1 MKRQEIIKQ
10 YVESLKEDNE
20 LDYIFPI
27 LLERMGYRVLSTPR
41 QSKGQSQYGRDVIA
55 IKKIKGVSTLFL
67 FELKG
72 FGSKDITDRTLNEKD
87 GLIESLRASRY
98 TPYEDVSVPNL
109 CNFPRYYVFVHNGL
123 IDANALPTFNGF
135 IKTEFPN
142 GNFEEWD
149 ISVLTTYFS
158 EYLFDETLLADD
170 ESYRLFKKILVLL
183 DGEGNTFK
191 DISSLI
197 DIQLSKIGT
206 TKKENKRIL
215 LNMFATLRL
224 IAHMI
229 HFYSIECGNLLPAK
243 YCIDT
248 IILKTWAWILR
259 TKKEKK
265 TFIINHLNC
274 LIGLQIQI
282 YGEYINKILSVVQY
296 PKGLFCFEPT
306 DSEYMFYPLRCY
318 DFLGD
323 LVYFYLLTESFYN
336 ISKQEQRN
344 RMEILKNIIEN
355 NNACTMPLLDTHS
368 ITIQIVFLY
377 MYKYVEN
384 QEDRNSL
391 GKYLIYTV
399 INLIKRYEKQEM
411 WPEMY
416 GNLMALAK
424 SLYVRDDDYHCESS
438 LLLMVIFE
446 LLSYL
451 NLPNFYSVLK
461 QKVEESGVNLQVAYP
476 IIDEFDI
483 EQLLFEK
490 RLNNELAVQ
499 TNIKLPETIKDF
511 QNNYVKKYNSI
522 EYRSDKAGYYF
533 LRVLAHK
540 YYETDLFPDFL
551 GRTYCK

>member
-55 IKKIKGVSTLFL
+55 IKKNKGVSTLFL

-72 FGSKDITDRTLNEKD
+72 FGAKDITDRTLNEKD
-87 GLIESLRASRY
+87 GLIESLRASKY

-135 IKTEFPN
+135 IKTEFPD

-149 ISVLTTYFS
+149 IGVLTTYFS
-158 EYLFDETLLADD
+158 DYLFDETLLADD

-197 DIQLSKIGT
+197 DIQLSKIET
-206 TKKENKRIL
+206 AKKENKRIL

-229 HFYSIECGNLLPAK
+229 HFYSIECGNLQPAK

-248 IILKTWAWILR
+248 VVLKTWAWILR
-259 TKKEKK
+259 TQKENK
-265 TFIINHLNC
+265 TSIIKHFYS
-274 LIGLQIQI
+274 LISLQIQI
-282 YGEYINKILSVVQY
+282 YEEYINKILSVVLF

>member
-55 IKKIKGVSTLFL
+55 IKKNKGVSTLFL

-72 FGSKDITDRTLNEKD
+72 FGAKDITDRTLNEKD
-87 GLIESLRASRY
+87 GLIESLRASKY

-135 IKTEFPN
+135 IKTEFPD

-149 ISVLTTYFS
+149 IGVLTTYFS
-158 EYLFDETLLADD
+158 DYLFDETLLADD

-197 DIQLSKIGT
+197 DIQLSKIET
-206 TKKENKRIL
+206 AKKENKRIL

-248 IILKTWAWILR
+248 VVLKTWAWILR
-259 TKKEKK
+259 TQKENK
-265 TFIINHLNC
+265 TSIIKHFYS
-274 LIGLQIQI
+274 LISLQIQI
-282 YGEYINKILSVVQY
+282 YEEYINKILSVVLF

-355 NNACTMPLLDTHS
+355 NNACTMPLLDTIA

>member
-87 GLIESLRASRY
+87 GLIESLRASKY

-274 LIGLQIQI
+274 LIGLQT
-282 YGEYINKILSVVQY
+282 L
-296 PKGLFCFEPT
+296 
-306 DSEYMFYPLRCY
+306 
-318 DFLGD
+318 LG
-323 LVYFYLLTESFYN
+323 T
-336 ISKQEQRN
+336 
-344 RMEILKNIIEN
+344 
-355 NNACTMPLLDTHS
+355 
-368 ITIQIVFLY
+368 
-377 MYKYVEN
+377 
-384 QEDRNSL
+384 
-391 GKYLIYTV
+391 
-399 INLIKRYEKQEM
+399 
-411 WPEMY
+411 
-416 GNLMALAK
+416 
-424 SLYVRDDDYHCESS
+424 
-438 LLLMVIFE
+438 
-446 LLSYL
+446 
-451 NLPNFYSVLK
+451 
-461 QKVEESGVNLQVAYP
+461 
-476 IIDEFDI
+476 
-483 EQLLFEK
+483 
-490 RLNNELAVQ
+490 
-499 TNIKLPETIKDF
+499 
-511 QNNYVKKYNSI
+511 
-522 EYRSDKAGYYF
+522 
-533 LRVLAHK
+533 
-540 YYETDLFPDFL
+540 
-551 GRTYCK
+551 

>member
-55 IKKIKGVSTLFL
+55 IKKNKGVSTLFL

-72 FGSKDITDRTLNEKD
+72 FGAKDITDRTLNEKD
-87 GLIESLRASRY
+87 GLIESLRASKY

-135 IKTEFPN
+135 IKTEFPD

-149 ISVLTTYFS
+149 IGVLTTYFS
-158 EYLFDETLLADD
+158 DYLFDETLLADD

-197 DIQLSKIGT
+197 DIQLSKIET
-206 TKKENKRIL
+206 AKKENKRIL

-248 IILKTWAWILR
+248 VVLKTWAWILR
-259 TKKEKK
+259 TQKENK
-265 TFIINHLNC
+265 TSIIKHFYS
-274 LIGLQIQI
+274 LISLQIQI
-282 YGEYINKILSVVQY
+282 YEEYINKILSVVLF

-306 DSEYMFYPLRCY
+306 DAEYMFYPLRCY

>member
-55 IKKIKGVSTLFL
+55 IKKNKGVSTLFL

-72 FGSKDITDRTLNEKD
+72 FGAKDITDRTLNEKD
-87 GLIESLRASRY
+87 GLIESLRASKY

-135 IKTEFPN
+135 IKTEFPD

-149 ISVLTTYFS
+149 IGVLTTYFS
-158 EYLFDETLLADD
+158 DYLFDETLLADD

-197 DIQLSKIGT
+197 DIQLSKIET
-206 TKKENKRIL
+206 AKKENKRIL

-248 IILKTWAWILR
+248 VVLKTWAWILR
-259 TKKEKK
+259 TQKENK
-265 TFIINHLNC
+265 TSIIKHFYS
-274 LIGLQIQI
+274 LISLQIQI
-282 YGEYINKILSVVQY
+282 YEEYINKILSVVLF

-368 ITIQIVFLY
+368 ITCLLY
-377 MYKYVEN
+377 T
-384 QEDRNSL
+384 S
-391 GKYLIYTV
+391 
-399 INLIKRYEKQEM
+399 
-411 WPEMY
+411 P
-416 GNLMALAK
+416 
-424 SLYVRDDDYHCESS
+424 SPRD
-438 LLLMVIFE
+438 
-446 LLSYL
+446 
-451 NLPNFYSVLK
+451 
-461 QKVEESGVNLQVAYP
+461 
-476 IIDEFDI
+476 
-483 EQLLFEK
+483 
-490 RLNNELAVQ
+490 
-499 TNIKLPETIKDF
+499 
-511 QNNYVKKYNSI
+511 
-522 EYRSDKAGYYF
+522 
-533 LRVLAHK
+533 
-540 YYETDLFPDFL
+540 
-551 GRTYCK
+551 

>member
-87 GLIESLRASRY
+87 GLIESLRASKY
-98 TPYEDVSVPNL
+98 TPYADVSVPNL

-229 HFYSIECGNLLPAK
+229 HFYSIECGNLLPSK

-248 IILKTWAWILR
+248 VVLKTWAWILR
-259 TKKEKK
+259 TQKENK
-265 TFIINHLNC
+265 TSIIKHFYS
-274 LIGLQIQI
+274 LISLQIQI
-282 YGEYINKILSVVQY
+282 YEEYINKILSVVLF
-296 PKGLFCFEPT
+296 PKGLYCFEST
-306 DSEYMFYPLRCY
+306 DTEYMFYPLRCF

-323 LVYFYLLTESFYN
+323 LVYFYILTESFGN
-336 ISKQEQRN
+336 FTEQEHRN
-344 RMEILKNIIEN
+344 RMDILKNIIEN

-368 ITIQIVFLY
+368 IVIQIVFLY
-377 MYKYVEN
+377 MYKN
-384 QEDRNSL
+384 MKDQEDRNSL
-391 GKYLIYTV
+391 GKYLLSIV
-399 INLIKRYEKQEM
+399 INLITRYDNQKM

-416 GNLMALAK
+416 GNRNALAK
-424 SLYVRDDDYHCESS
+424 SLYVKDGDYHCESS
-438 LLLMVIFE
+438 LLLVVVFE
-446 LLSYL
+446 LISYL
-451 NLPNFYSVLK
+451 NIPMLYSLLK
-461 QKVEESGVNLQVAYP
+461 KKVEESEVNLQISYP
-476 IIDEFDI
+476 ITEEFDI